1 MPNKTKVGL
10 IHLGKKQASSE
21 YLAQQLDV
29 LGYQTVDYD
38 AEKFTVTD
46 TSVNEF
52 IINLDDSD
60 FDLESLIHEL
70 ERHGAKIIFN
80 DTKVANDLVGWNK
93 NRWLRHLLHKLNPRH
108 DLFPKVVDM
117 KMRQEINL
125 KQFGIHQVWIL
136 AASIGEPEAIL
147 RFLGEFS
154 GDEPLLFI
162 IVQHMDSE
170 FVGMMEKQLQKNPKI
185 TVKIAASGVIIKAGE
200 ALLVP
205 VDEDIMIQ
213 SDGSITVKDYNP
225 LRAAT
230 PCIDDV
236 CADLISQLKK
246 VNMAVFSGMAKDG
259 VVGATN
265 VFENGGTIITQTA
278 ASSVVSSISDEV
290 RRLNMS
296 QFDGKPEEM
305 AHYIT
310 EKLEL
315 KIGD

>member
-1 MPNKTKVGL
+1 MPNKSKVGL
-10 IHLGKKQASSE
+10 VHMGKKQASSDF
-21 YLAQQLDV
+21 LAQQLQARD
-29 LGYQTVDYD
+29 YQTIDYD
-38 AEKFTVTD
+38 AENFVVSD
-46 TSVNEF
+46 PSIGAY
-52 IINLDDSD
+52 IINLNDSD
-60 FDLESLIHEL
+60 FDLEPLIHEL
-70 ERHGAKIIFN
+70 VIQGAKIIFN

-93 NRWLRHLLHKLNPRH
+93 NRWLRHLLHKLDPDH
-108 DLFPKVVDM
+108 DLLPEVVDP
-117 KMRQEINL
+117 KNRKDINL
-125 KQFGIHQVWIL
+125 AQFGIQQVWIL
-136 AASIGEPEAIL
+136 AASIGGPEAML
-147 RFLGEFS
+147 RFLGEFK

-162 IVQHMDSE
+162 MVQHMDSE

-185 TVKIAASGVIIKAGE
+185 PVKIAASGLKIQAGH

-205 VDEDIMIQ
+205 VDEDIVIQ
-213 SDGSITVKDYNP
+213 SDGSISVKDYNP
-225 LRAAT
+225 TRVAT

-246 VNMAVFSGMAKDG
+246 VNMAVFSGMARDG

-290 RRLNMS
+290 RKLNMS

-310 EKLEL
+310 EKLQN
-315 KIGD
+315 KTGD

>member
-1 MPNKTKVGL
+1 MPKSKVGL
-10 IHLGKKQASSE
+10 VHLGKKQASSE
-21 YLAQQLDV
+21 YLAQQLEV
-29 LGYQTVDYD
+29 LDYQTIDYD
-38 AEKFTVTD
+38 ADNFVISD
-46 TSVNEF
+46 ASVGVY

-60 FDLESLIHEL
+60 FDLEPLIHEL
-70 ERHGAKIIFN
+70 ISHGAKIIFN
-80 DTKVANDLVGWNK
+80 DTKVANGLVGWNK
-93 NRWLRHLLHKLNPRH
+93 NRWLRHLLHKLDPRH
-108 DLFPKVVDM
+108 DLFPEVVDA
-117 KMRQEINL
+117 KTHQAINL
-125 KQFGIHQVWIL
+125 DQFGIQQVWIL
-136 AASIGEPEAIL
+136 AASIGGPEAML

-154 GDEPLLFI
+154 GEEPLLFI

-185 TVKIAASGVIIKAGE
+185 PVKIATSGLTIEAGH

-213 SDGSITVKDYNP
+213 PNGTITVKDYNSTRP
-225 LRAAT
+225 AS

-265 VFENGGTIITQTA
+265 VFENGGIIITQTA

-290 RRLNMS
+290 RKLNMS

-305 AHYIT
+305 ARYIT
-310 EKLEL
+310 EKLEH
-315 KIGD
+315 KTGD